1 MPELKK
7 KAQRIE
13 KVFID
18 SSTVISAILSPSG
31 GSFCLIRES
40 LFKNY
45 TLLISDYVLEE
56 CIRILKTKF
65 PEKTYILP
73 ILLENFGFKIT
84 KDPSE
89 KEVEK
94 FIGIIDFKDAP
105 ILAAAI
111 KHKADYLITLDKK
124 HFLNQK
130 VLEFIRDKKIS
141 ILTPKE
147 FLEKREN

>member
-1 MPELKK
+1 MPELEKK
-7 KAQRIE
+7 DKRVE

-18 SSTVISAILSPSG
+18 SSVIIAATLSPSG
-31 GSFCLIRES
+31 GSFRLIRES

-45 TLLISDYVLEE
+45 ILLISDYVLEE

-73 ILLENFGFKIT
+73 IMLENFGFKTT
-84 KDPSE
+84 KDPPE
-89 KEVEK
+89 KEIEK
-94 FIGIIDFKDAP
+94 FIDIIDFKDAP

-111 KHKADYLITLDKK
+111 KYKTDYLITLDKK

-130 VLEFIRDKKIS
+130 VLEFARDKKIS

-147 FLEKREN
+147 FLEMVE

>member
-1 MPELKK
+1 MPKSKEKDK
-7 KAQRIE
+7 RVE

-18 SSTVISAILSPSG
+18 SSIIIAAILSPSG
-31 GSFCLIRES
+31 GSLRLIRES

-45 TLLISDYVLEE
+45 ILLISDYILEE

-73 ILLENFGFKIT
+73 MVLENFRFKIT

-94 FIGIIDFKDAP
+94 LISIIDFKDAP

-111 KHKADYLITLDKK
+111 KYKTDYLITLDKK
-124 HFLNQK
+124 HFLNKK
-130 VLEFIRDKKIS
+130 VLEFAGNKKIS

-147 FLEKREN
+147 FLEIAE

>member
-1 MPELKK
+1 MPESKK
-7 KAQRIE
+7 KDKRVG

-18 SSTVISAILSPSG
+18 SSIIIAAILSPSG
-31 GSFCLIRES
+31 GSFRLIRES

-73 ILLENFGFKIT
+73 IMLENFGFKMT

-94 FIGIIDFKDAP
+94 LIDIIDFKDAP
-105 ILAAAI
+105 ILAAVI
-111 KHKADYLITLDKK
+111 KYKTDYLITLDKK

-130 VLEFIRDKKIS
+130 VLEFARDKKIS

-147 FLEKREN
+147 FLEMLK

>member
-1 MPELKK
+1 MPESKK
-7 KAQRIE
+7 KDKRVG

-18 SSTVISAILSPSG
+18 SSIIIAAVLSPSG
-31 GSFCLIRES
+31 GSFRLIRES

-56 CIRILKTKF
+56 SIRILKTKF

-73 ILLENFGFKIT
+73 ILLENFRFKMT

-94 FIGIIDFKDAP
+94 LIDIIDFKDAP
-105 ILAAAI
+105 ILAAVI
-111 KHKADYLITLDKK
+111 KYKTDYLITLDKK

-130 VLEFIRDKKIS
+130 VLEFARDKKIS

-147 FLEKREN
+147 FLGILK

>member
-1 MPELKK
+1 MPESKK
-7 KAQRIE
+7 KDKRKE

-18 SSTVISAILSPSG
+18 SSVIIAAILSPLG
-31 GSFCLIRES
+31 GSFRLIRDS

-45 TLLISDYVLEE
+45 ALLISDYVLEE
-56 CIRILKTKF
+56 CIRVLKTKF

-73 ILLENFGFKIT
+73 IMLENIGFKMI

-94 FIGIIDFKDAP
+94 FIDIIEFKDAP

-111 KHKADYLITLDKK
+111 KYKTDYLITLDKK
-124 HFLNQK
+124 HFLDQK
-130 VLEFIRDKKIS
+130 VLEFAKDKKIS

-147 FLEKREN
+147 FLEIAE

>member
-1 MPELKK
+1 MPESKK
-7 KAQRIE
+7 KDKRVG

-18 SSTVISAILSPSG
+18 SSIVIAAVLSPSG
-31 GSFCLIRES
+31 GSFRLIRES

-56 CIRILKTKF
+56 SIRILKTKF

-73 ILLENFGFKIT
+73 ILLENFRFKMT

-94 FIGIIDFKDAP
+94 LIDIIDFKDAP
-105 ILAAAI
+105 ILAAVI
-111 KHKADYLITLDKK
+111 KYKTDYLITLDKK

-130 VLEFIRDKKIS
+130 VLEFARDKKIS

-147 FLEKREN
+147 FLGILK